1 MHDSSIA
8 AESKSTRKGQLIHSS
23 DTPLHT
29 KILELE
35 QFKNLTK
42 MSLQSEKRKRNPYMT
57 LPKHR
62 RNFQVQLSIKWQ
74 KRATVECI
82 IQFKLSE

>member
-1 MHDSSIA
+1 MI
-8 AESKSTRKGQLIHSS
+8 KVQIKGQLIPYS
-23 DTPLHT
+23 DTPPSYENFRIGT
-29 KILELE
+29 ILK
-35 QFKNLTK
+35 FNKNVT
-42 MSLQSEKRKRNPYMT
+42 SVREKKKNPYMT